1 MPSLRH
7 KKSMFSFCAV
17 VYEEPFDKW
26 FPWTTSTSSWYGKKI
41 EGRKILNFNVI
52 NVIYFEVRKS
62 LFLSPWNCYHMIL
75 YLSVYTLNKY
85 YRRIQTC
92 LPFYPH
98 FVSETSYIYICL
110 WFEFIWR
117 YKTFEDLICDISFDL
132 ALCMN
137 VLSYGIAA
145 CLS

>member
-1 MPSLRH
+1 
-7 KKSMFSFCAV
+7 MFSFCAV
-17 VYEEPFDKW
+17 VYEEPYDKW
-26 FPWTTSTSSWYGKKI
+26 FPWTTSTSSWYGEKI

-52 NVIYFEVRKS
+52 NVIYFEIRKS
-62 LFLSPWNCYHMIL
+62 LFLSPWNCYHMI
-75 YLSVYTLNKY
+75 YFSVYTLNKY

-92 LPFYPH
+92 LLFIDIWFQKPL
-98 FVSETSYIYICL
+98 ICL

-117 YKTFEDLICDISFDL
+117 YKTFEDLIYDISFDL

>member
-1 MPSLRH
+1 
-7 KKSMFSFCAV
+7 MFSFCAV
-17 VYEEPFDKW
+17 VYEEPHDKW
-26 FPWTTSTSSWYGKKI
+26 FPRTTSTSSWYGKKI
-41 EGRKILNFNVI
+41 EGRKIFNFNVI

-62 LFLSPWNCYHMIL
+62 LFLSPWNCYHMI
-75 YLSVYTLNKY
+75 YLSVYTLSTIDVFKLVYLFINILFQKP
-85 YRRIQTC
+85 
-92 LPFYPH
+92 L
-98 FVSETSYIYICL
+98 ICL

-117 YKTFEDLICDISFDL
+117 YKTFEDLIYDISFDL